1 MANTQNLAS
10 GTLAEDITASATTVL
25 AYVGDGGV
33 STIKA
38 VWPTAPFFITVMPHN
53 PVAGV
58 SNSLDSE
65 VMRVTAVGN
74 DQVGNVALTV
84 ERAQR
89 GTTAKS
95 FTAGAIVTNGVYMED
110 ILDRIYPVGSIY
122 MSATLS
128 TTTQVANALGGTW
141 EAFGAGRVPVGVDT
155 TQTEFNTVLKTG
167 GEKTHTLTIA
177 EMPSHK
183 HDLRK
188 YMNSGTDTGWVLDNV
203 NMKYGWTA
211 EDVASTGGGQSHN
224 NLQPYITC
232 YMYKRTA

>member
-65 VMRVTAVGN
+65 IMKVTAVGN

-84 ERAQR
+84 ERAQK

-95 FTAGAIVTNGVYMED
+95 FTAGAIVTNGIYIED
-110 ILDRIYPVGSIY
+110 VIPPY
-122 MSATLS
+122 S
-128 TTTQVANALGGTW
+128 TS
-141 EAFGAGRVPVGVDT
+141 E
-155 TQTEFNTVLKTG
+155 
-167 GEKTHTLTIA
+167 
-177 EMPSHK
+177 
-183 HDLRK
+183 
-188 YMNSGTDTGWVLDNV
+188 TDTGCRWIDGKKIYKKTIEFGALPNNTNKGVNLNIPNLGMVIGTEAFCAYSNGVNFPIPFTNV
-203 NMKYGWTA
+203 NDFDSSVMLNYTA
-211 EDVASTGGGQSHN
+211 TQVVITTKSDRSGATG
-224 NLQPYITC
+224 YIT
-232 YMYKRTA
+232 MYYTKTS